1 MSYDPSSSPGEKPV
15 REPEIIP
22 PSKGT
27 SSPFGNDPWMSS
39 GSNGGRRIY
48 IARLGPAKL
57 FWLVLFAGL
66 VAALL
71 IVLLI
76 GAVLLWLPILA
87 LFALGGIV
95 AALVRKSFRLR

>member
-1 MSYDPSSSPGEKPV
+1 
-15 REPEIIP
+15 
-22 PSKGT
+22 
-27 SSPFGNDPWMSS
+27 MSS
-39 GSNGGRRIY
+39 GPYGGRRIY

-57 FWLVLFAGL
+57 FWLVLVTGL

-87 LFALGGIV
+87 LFTLGGIA
-95 AALVRKSFRLR
+95 AALARKSFGPR